1 LQRQWDNLDLAICT
15 SRINQDEPTMRI
27 KTGKNHQY
35 AQEMPF
41 AFEREKLDQL
51 DRELGPV
58 MQLSEKTLRTEALG
72 YLGKQDF
79 KIWESIDTDRGR
91 LRDPRLDRRGNAS
104 AQSGHSETEVLQA
117 IVYIERWKAA
127 RRSAGSRKASIT
139 RKNNKA
145 AMEYLNE
152 KLKQAK
158 QLSEDG
164 VTLELDNLR
173 AVIGQGQYL
182 SDKK

>member
-1 LQRQWDNLDLAICT
+1 MIEGIPDQ
-15 SRINQDEPTMRI
+15 
-27 KTGKNHQY
+27 
-35 AQEMPF
+35 
-41 AFEREKLDQL
+41 AFIFEKEKLDQL

-58 MQLSEKTLRTEALG
+58 MQLSQKTLRAEALG

-91 LRDPRLDRRGNAS
+91 LRDPRLDRRGKAS
-104 AQSGHSETEVLQA
+104 AHSGHSETEVLQA

-127 RRSAGSRKASIT
+127 RRSAGSRRAAIT
-139 RKNNKA
+139 RKNNKTV
-145 AMEYLNE
+145 MEYLNE

-158 QLSEDG
+158 RLSEDG
-164 VTLELDNLR
+164 ITLDLANLR
-173 AVIGQGQYL
+173 AVIGRDQHL